1 MSKNEERNRAAAAA
15 RDYDPSKAE
24 FLEHEFETY
33 DLLREH
39 LPIARSEAPQGV
51 GVAGDNVGWVLTRY
65 DDSCEVLRAPEDFS
79 SQLSDY
85 PVRAWIPQA
94 IDPPMHTGYR
104 RMLNPWF
111 TADAMTK
118 LEPHLLEYAEKLVD
132 EMLKEDAFDF
142 VEKFADPFPAAIF
155 CELAGFPA
163 EDYTRIMD
171 WKNTIMH
178 ANDGHPR
185 GRELVRARAQAMGL
199 ELGEGDTPPPETATA
214 VAGAAAQEVY
224 AYFGELLEQRRAD
237 PRDDLISKLLD
248 AKYQGE
254 RPLSQEELEDT
265 LFLLFMAGLD
275 TVASALGLIVQG
287 FASDPD
293 KRREFIALM
302 DDPQKLGPAIEEL
315 VRVHAIV
322 LLPRRLTR
330 ELSFNGALFRKEDM
344 ATVPTM
350 AANRDAEEFSNP
362 NEIQYD
368 RSPNRHLGFGL
379 GPHRCLGIHLARR
392 ELRVALQVLH
402 RKLPDYHLDPE
413 RDAVAFGGM
422 KGLASLPLVKG

>member
-199 ELGEGDTPPPETATA
+199 ELGEDDTLSPETATA

-293 KRREFIALM
+293 KRREFVALM